1 MTYPEKLAA
10 LREQMSRH
18 GLDAYV
24 VPMADEY
31 QNEYVP
37 ASAQRL
43 RWLTGFAGSAG
54 IAVITATR
62 AALFTDG
69 RYTIQAQRELPKK
82 IWQAKITP
90 TATIADWLHENVPT
104 KGSVGYDPWLF
115 TPAQL
120 EAHNKSGLRLQP
132 IAENLIDAIWAD
144 RPHSSVTPAMVQ
156 PVKLA
161 GQSHRDKIKT
171 IAQHLKKQGYAAT
184 ILTATDSIAWLLNI
198 RGNDVPYNPLCLAMA
213 VVHDNSHI
221 DLYAAAKKFNAPVR
235 QHLGAAVTIHPP
247 QSLLPDVARLAQ
259 RKIVVDAQTVPQAIV
274 DRARAANVVVEFA
287 ADPCQMPKACK
298 NKVEQAGMRQAHRRD
313 GVAMARF
320 LHWLAIAKT
329 AQHTET
335 SIEKN
340 LFEFRAI
347 DKNYRGDSFAT
358 IAGFNANGAIVHYRA
373 NPKTAATLKPPGILL
388 LDSGAQYSDGT
399 TDITRTIAICKP
411 TVEQRQN
418 YTRVLRG
425 HIALSQAEFP
435 VGTSGSQ
442 LDVLAR
448 QYLWQAGLDYAHGT
462 GHGVGSFLCVHE
474 GPQRISQIP
483 NRVALQPGM
492 VLSNEPGYYKTGGY
506 GIRIENLIMVQ
517 PVKGRKDFLCF
528 ETLTLAPY
536 DRALID
542 IKMLSAVE
550 REWIDAYHA
559 RVWRELSPLVD
570 AKTKVWLKQA
580 CRKIVVSR
588 ES

>member
-1 MTYPEKLAA
+1 MNYPEKLAA
-10 LREQMSRH
+10 LREHMRRH
-18 GLDAYV
+18 GLDAYL

-43 RWLTGFAGSAG
+43 HWLTGFAGSAG
-54 IAVITATR
+54 IAAITATR

-82 IWQAKITP
+82 IWQPKITP
-90 TATIADWLHENVPT
+90 TATIADWLSENLPE
-104 KGSVGYDPWLF
+104 KSIVGYDPWLF

-120 EAHNKSGLRLQP
+120 DTYGKSALRLSP
-132 IAENLIDAIWAD
+132 VALNLIDAIWTD
-144 RPHSSVTPAMVQ
+144 RPQPPMSKAEVQ

-161 GQSHRDKIKT
+161 GQSHSDKIKT

-213 VVHDNSHI
+213 VVHADAAV
-221 DLYAAAKKFNAPVR
+221 DLYVDAAKIDADMR
-235 QHLGAAVTIHPP
+235 RHLGAAVTIRPP
-247 QSLLPDVARLAQ
+247 AALLDDLARLAQ
-259 RKIVVDAQTVPQAIV
+259 QKIVLDAQTVAQAIV
-274 DRARAANVVVEFA
+274 DRLGAVGAVVA
-287 ADPCQMPKACK
+287 YAPDPCQMPKACK
-298 NKVEQAGMRQAHRRD
+298 NKVEQAGMRAAHVRD
-313 GVAMARF
+313 GVAMAQF
-320 LHWLAIAKT
+320 LHWLDMAALAK
-329 AQHTET
+329 HTEAT
-335 SIEKN
+335 IKTVLEQY
-340 LFEFRAI
+340 RAAQ
-347 DKNYRGDSFAT
+347 KNYRGESFGT
-358 IAGFNANGAIVHYRA
+358 IAGFNANGALVHYRA
-373 NPKTAATLKPPGILL
+373 DPKTAATLKRPGILL
-388 LDSGAQYSDGT
+388 LDSGGQYVDGT
-399 TDITRTIAICKP
+399 TDITRTIAIGKP
-411 TVEQRQN
+411 TVEQRRN
-418 YTRVLRG
+418 YTSVLRG

-435 VGTSGSQ
+435 VGTTGSQ

-462 GHGVGSFLCVHE
+462 GHGVGSYLCVHE

-492 VLSNEPGYYKTGGY
+492 VLSNEPGYYKTGAY

-517 PVKGRKDFLCF
+517 PVKGRKDFLGF

-542 IKMLSAVE
+542 VKMLHANE
-550 REWIDAYHA
+550 RTWVDNYHA
-559 RVWRELSPLVD
+559 RVWQELSPLVD
-570 AKTKVWLKQA
+570 TKTKAWLKQA

-588 ES
+588 

>member
-1 MTYPEKLAA
+1 MNYPEKLAA
-10 LREQMSRH
+10 LREHMRRH
-18 GLDAYV
+18 GLDAYL

-43 RWLTGFAGSAG
+43 HWLTGFAGSAG
-54 IAVITATR
+54 IAAITATR

-82 IWQAKITP
+82 IWQPKITP
-90 TATIADWLHENVPT
+90 TATIADWLSENLPE
-104 KGSVGYDPWLF
+104 KSIVGYDPWLF

-120 EAHNKSGLRLQP
+120 DTYGKSALRLSP
-132 IAENLIDAIWAD
+132 VALNLIDAIWTD
-144 RPHSSVTPAMVQ
+144 RPQPPMSKAEVQ

-161 GQSHRDKIKT
+161 GQSHSDKIKT

-213 VVHDNSHI
+213 VVHADAAV
-221 DLYAAAKKFNAPVR
+221 DLYVDAAKIDADMR
-235 QHLGAAVTIHPP
+235 RHLGAAVTIHPP
-247 QSLLPDVARLAQ
+247 AALLDDLARLAQ
-259 RKIVVDAQTVPQAIV
+259 QKIVLDAQTVAQAIV
-274 DRARAANVVVEFA
+274 DRLGAVGAVVA
-287 ADPCQMPKACK
+287 YAPDPCQMPKACK
-298 NKVEQAGMRQAHRRD
+298 NKVEQAGMRAAHVRD
-313 GVAMARF
+313 GVAMAQF
-320 LHWLAIAKT
+320 LHWLDMAALAK
-329 AQHTET
+329 HTEAT
-335 SIEKN
+335 IKTVLEQY
-340 LFEFRAI
+340 RAAQ
-347 DKNYRGDSFAT
+347 KNYRGESFGT
-358 IAGFNANGAIVHYRA
+358 IAGFNANGALVHYRA
-373 NPKTAATLKPPGILL
+373 DPKTAATLKRPGILL
-388 LDSGAQYSDGT
+388 LDSGGQYVDGT
-399 TDITRTIAICKP
+399 TDITRTIAIGKP
-411 TVEQRQN
+411 TVEQRRN
-418 YTRVLRG
+418 YTSVLRG

-435 VGTSGSQ
+435 VGTTGSQ

-462 GHGVGSFLCVHE
+462 GHGVGSYLCVHE

-492 VLSNEPGYYKTGGY
+492 VLSNEPGYYKTGAY

-517 PVKGRKDFLCF
+517 PVKGRKDFLGF

-542 IKMLSAVE
+542 VKMLHANE
-550 REWIDAYHA
+550 RTWVDNYHA
-559 RVWRELSPLVD
+559 RVWQELSPLVD
-570 AKTKVWLKQA
+570 TKTKAWLKQA

-588 ES
+588 

>member
-10 LREQMSRH
+10 LREQMRRH
-18 GLDAYV
+18 GLDAYL

-43 RWLTGFAGSAG
+43 HWLTGFAGSAG
-54 IAVITATR
+54 IAAITATR

-69 RYTIQAQRELPKK
+69 RYAIQAQRELPKK
-82 IWQAKITP
+82 IWQPKITP
-90 TATIADWLHENVPT
+90 TATIADWLLENLAE
-104 KGSVGYDPWLF
+104 KSIVGYDPWLF

-120 EAHNKSGLRLQP
+120 DTYGKSARRLSP
-132 IAENLIDAIWAD
+132 VALNLIDAIWTD
-144 RPHSSVTPAMVQ
+144 RPQPPMSQAEVQ

-161 GQSHRDKIKT
+161 GQSHSDKIKT
-171 IAQHLKKQGYAAT
+171 IAQQLKKQGYAAT

-213 VVHDNSHI
+213 VVHADAAV
-221 DLYAAAKKFNAPVR
+221 DLYVDAAKIDADIR
-235 QHLGAAVTIHPP
+235 RHLGAVVKIRQPVA
-247 QSLLPDVARLAQ
+247 LLDDLARLAQ
-259 RKIVVDAQTVPQAIV
+259 QKIVLDAQTVAQAIV
-274 DRARAANVVVEFA
+274 DRLGAVGAVVA
-287 ADPCQMPKACK
+287 YATDPCQWPKACK
-298 NKVEQAGMRQAHRRD
+298 NKVEQAGMRAAHVRD
-313 GVAMARF
+313 GVAMAQF
-320 LHWLAIAKT
+320 LRWLDTTPLTK
-329 AQHTET
+329 HTEAT
-335 SIEKN
+335 IKTVLEQC
-340 LFEFRAI
+340 RAAQ
-347 DKNYRGDSFAT
+347 KNYRGESFGT
-358 IAGFNANGAIVHYRA
+358 IAGFNANGALVHYRA
-373 NPKTAATLKPPGILL
+373 DPKTAATLKRPGILL
-388 LDSGAQYSDGT
+388 LDSGGQYVDGT
-399 TDITRTIAICKP
+399 TDITRTIAIGKP
-411 TVEQRQN
+411 TVEQRKN

-462 GHGVGSFLCVHE
+462 GHGVGSYLCVHE

-492 VLSNEPGYYKTGGY
+492 VVSNEPGYYKTGAY

-517 PVKGRKDFLCF
+517 PAKGRKDFLGF

-542 IKMLSAVE
+542 VKMLNAVE
-550 REWIDAYHA
+550 REWVDDYHA
-559 RVWRELSPLVD
+559 RVWRELSPHLD
-570 AKTKVWLKQA
+570 AKTKAWLKQA
-580 CRKIVVSR
+580 CRKI
-588 ES
+588 